1 MPFKSPRFAGNAVLE
16 EILADPDTGTKKL
29 AKHSPEDAVRLAQKA
44 LIDLHWV
51 EPYRRA
57 DGTILVPPQ
66 FVDGD
71 YGPWTTATV
80 LAYKKRY
87 GICYPPGDPNGTY
100 DGYTGPRTL
109 QRLDQHCHLLDEA
122 SAAISARVAEL
133 LATGAVQSIEIH
145 ADGLGLTVKPIR
157 SSPGAYT
164 SAVIDGEVGAIIY
177 KHGLG
182 AFAVYGDL
190 YVEWVSRELQTGT
203 GDATDTLGFPISD
216 LLRGAGQEVLQ
227 VELGALTR
235 DTATGAV
242 TVTMTPGATVLR
254 YEE

>member
-57 DGTILVPPQ
+57 DGTILVPQQ

-109 QRLDQHCHLLDEA
+109 QRLHEVRRGRGPADEHSIECAQQADLSGLDE
-122 SAAISARVAEL
+122 S
-133 LATGAVQSIEIH
+133 VQ
-145 ADGLGLTVKPIR
+145 LG
-157 SSPGAYT
+157 
-164 SAVIDGEVGAIIY
+164 
-177 KHGLG
+177 
-182 AFAVYGDL
+182 
-190 YVEWVSRELQTGT
+190 
-203 GDATDTLGFPISD
+203 
-216 LLRGAGQEVLQ
+216 
-227 VELGALTR
+227 R
-235 DTATGAV
+235 D
-242 TVTMTPGATVLR
+242 
-254 YEE
+254 E